1 MINFEDCFKQ
11 LPLVAILRGIRPDE
25 VLPCVESL
33 VNAGFRLIEIP
44 LNSPDAF
51 ASIRLAAN
59 AFGDVAM
66 IGAGTVLSA
75 EDVQR
80 TLGAKGQLIVAPN
93 FDPSVGAAAVSAGAI
108 WAPGVVTPTEA
119 FLALAAGAHALKIFP
134 AEMVLPAG
142 IKAMRAI
149 LPSSARLLPVGGITP
164 KTMQSYVGSG
174 ANGFGLG
181 SAIYHVGDSAHQTA
195 DKAVKFVE
203 AAAGLFED

>member
-11 LPLVAILRGIRPDE
+11 LPLVAILRGIHPHE
-25 VLPCVESL
+25 VLATVESL

-51 ASIRLAAN
+51 TSIKLAAD

-66 IGAGTVLSA
+66 IGAGTVLTA

-80 TLGAKGQLIVAPN
+80 TLDAKGQLIVAPN
-93 FDPSVGAAAVSAGAI
+93 FDPAVGAAAVKAGAI
-108 WAPGVVTPTEA
+108 WAPGIVTPTEA
-119 FLALAAGAHALKIFP
+119 FAALAAGAHALKIFP

-142 IKAMRAI
+142 IKAMRAV
-149 LPSSARLLPVGGITP
+149 LPASARVLPVGGVTP
-164 KTMQSYVGSG
+164 ESMKVYVDAG

-181 SAIYHVGDSAHQTA
+181 SALYRAGDTAAQTSE
-195 DKAVKFVE
+195 KAGQFVE
-203 AAAGLFED
+203 AAKHLF